1 MKKIITSILIFVL
14 VFLSPHGLPIAY
26 AEEVTDTEFVEESSE
41 STESED
47 ETTEEFAVEEKD
59 ENGFPVITCQS
70 AIVMD
75 AKTGQVIYEKDAYS
89 KQFPASTTKIMT
101 ALIALEHGNMSDTLV
116 MSENAIWG
124 IDRDSSN
131 IGLDVGEKISMLDGM
146 YAILMSSANE
156 VCVATAEH
164 ISGSTDAYVA
174 LMNEKAKELGCTS
187 TNFVNVNGL
196 HHENHYT
203 CAYDLAIMA
212 RAALGNPTF
221 REMSACTYYEVPPT
235 NVINDTRYLWQ
246 NNELICETS
255 DYYYSYCTGG
265 KTGFTDQAGGTLVSW
280 ASYND
285 MELICVVMNTQPK
298 NNIFADSIKLY
309 DYMFYNYYH
318 HSFLQEFEFSPEQL
332 TDVQKVLNDYYGC
345 ENAGKLQLHADTN
358 QELLVNYNTDP
369 ESFWNSLTLSTERID
384 EGIIGTLSIH
394 DSNITY
400 IKLPVYFSGYVRSDD
415 PEAIRAAYA
424 DGTLRKIPEYKTT
437 SIIKKLAIWIIV
449 LALIL
454 LFLPIRITA
463 SLRNIIFSKFTSK
476 KKKKK
481 RR

>member
-1 MKKIITSILIFVL
+1 
-14 VFLSPHGLPIAY
+14 
-26 AEEVTDTEFVEESSE
+26 
-41 STESED
+41 
-47 ETTEEFAVEEKD
+47 
-59 ENGFPVITCQS
+59 
-70 AIVMD
+70 
-75 AKTGQVIYEKDAYS
+75 
-89 KQFPASTTKIMT
+89 
-101 ALIALEHGNMSDTLV
+101 
-116 MSENAIWG
+116 
-124 IDRDSSN
+124 
-131 IGLDVGEKISMLDGM
+131 
-146 YAILMSSANE
+146 
-156 VCVATAEH
+156 
-164 ISGSTDAYVA
+164 
-174 LMNEKAKELGCTS
+174 
-187 TNFVNVNGL
+187 
-196 HHENHYT
+196 
-203 CAYDLAIMA
+203 
-212 RAALGNPTF
+212 
-221 REMSACTYYEVPPT
+221 
-235 NVINDTRYLWQ
+235 
-246 NNELICETS
+246 
-255 DYYYSYCTGG
+255 
-265 KTGFTDQAGGTLVSW
+265 
-280 ASYND
+280 
-285 MELICVVMNTQPK
+285 
-298 NNIFADSIKLY
+298 
-309 DYMFYNYYH
+309 MFYNYYH